1 MISKRA
7 RYALHGVGYLA
18 HKYADSPISFA
29 EILVYLKDYSKDLS
43 FSQGY
48 ISKIFQELSRA
59 GITTA
64 VVGRKGGYALA
75 KPPKEVKIIDVV
87 AAMDGHPMKECC
99 LLSVGGGCDNQTS
112 CGVSQVIHGA
122 QKSFYDFLSAETADS
137 LCRKMFGKR
146 AATGVKRRTAEKKAP
161 RRKKAKTAKTTK
173 TTKTTKATRARK

>member
-18 HKYADSPISFA
+18 QRYQDSPISFA
-29 EILVYLKDYSKDLS
+29 EILEYLKEYSKDLS

-75 KPPKEVKIIDVV
+75 RPPKEVKIIDVV

-99 LLSVGGGCDNQTS
+99 LLSVGGGCDNQTT

-122 QKSFYDFLSAETADS
+122 QKSFYDFLSAETADT

-146 AATGVKRRTAEKKAP
+146 AATGGRRRDTRTTA
-161 RRKKAKTAKTTK
+161 RRKKARTA
-173 TTKTTKATRARK
+173 RSRR

>member
-18 HKYADSPISFA
+18 QRYQDSPISFA
-29 EILVYLKDYSKDLS
+29 EILEYLKEYSKDLS

-75 KPPKEVKIIDVV
+75 RPPKEVKIIDVV

-99 LLSVGGGCDNQTS
+99 LLSVGGGCDNQTT

-122 QKSFYDFLSAETADS
+122 QKSFYDFLSAETADT

-146 AATGVKRRTAEKKAP
+146 AATGGRRRDTRTTG
-161 RRKKAKTAKTTK
+161 RRKKARTA
-173 TTKTTKATRARK
+173 RSRR

>member
-18 HKYADSPISFA
+18 HRYQDSPISFT
-29 EILVYLKDYSKDLS
+29 EILKYLKEYSHELS

-75 KPPKEVKIIDVV
+75 KAPRDVRVIDVV
-87 AAMDGHPMKECC
+87 AAMDGMPTKECC
-99 LLSVGGGCDNQTS
+99 LLSVGGGCDHQQQ
-112 CGVSQVIHGA
+112 CGVSQVIQGA
-122 QKSFYDFLSAETADS
+122 QKTFYDFLAQETAETLS
-137 LCRKMFGKR
+137 RKMFGKKGSAGSRKR
-146 AATGVKRRTAEKKAP
+146 AARKVTGKKVTS
-161 RRKKAKTAKTTK
+161 KKVTSKKK
-173 TTKTTKATRARK
+173 VRARLRKA

>member
-18 HKYADSPISFA
+18 YKYQDSPISFA
-29 EILVYLKDYSKDLS
+29 EILDYLKDYSKDLS

-75 KPPKEVKIIDVV
+75 KAPKDVRIIDVV

-99 LLSVGGGCDNQTS
+99 LLSVGGGCDNQTT
-112 CGVSQVIHGA
+112 CGVSQVIQGA
-122 QKSFYDFLSAETADS
+122 QKSFYDFLAAESADT
-137 LCRKMFGKR
+137 LCRKMFGKKGS
-146 AATGVKRRTAEKKAP
+146 AGAKRRANK
-161 RRKKAKTAKTTK
+161 KTAKK
-173 TTKTTKATRARK
+173 KKARVARSRR

>member
-18 HKYADSPISFA
+18 QRYQDSPISFA
-29 EILVYLKDYSKDLS
+29 EILEYLKEYSKDLS

-64 VVGRKGGYALA
+64 VVGRKGGYALSR
-75 KPPKEVKIIDVV
+75 PPKEVKIIDVV

-99 LLSVGGGCDNQTS
+99 LLSVGGGCENQNT

-122 QKSFYDFLSAETADS
+122 QKSFYDFLAAETADT

-146 AATGVKRRTAEKKAP
+146 ATTGGRRREARTTS
-161 RRKKAKTAKTTK
+161 RRKKARTA
-173 TTKTTKATRARK
+173 RSRR